1 MRELRKLDPNVDT
14 GETLLPECRDL
25 DETVYAE
32 QRSNGFGFSVLGA
45 IACARDEMI
54 ESVRRSRASHA
65 HGATTW
71 RQAMGRYAVLER

>member
-25 DETVYAE
+25 DETVYAD

-45 IACARDEMI
+45 IAP
-54 ESVRRSRASHA
+54 
-65 HGATTW
+65 AT
-71 RQAMGRYAVLER
+71 R